1 MESVSLANPSVS
13 PAAGGVHSPALGDL
27 TNGVVFWDYVTRLE
41 EETRRLVRCYC
52 SKEMNEE
59 FPACTD
65 KDCNDLIRLNQE
77 LRRDMERY
85 LSI

>member
-1 MESVSLANPSVS
+1 MA
-13 PAAGGVHSPALGDL
+13 
-27 TNGVVFWDYVTRLE
+27 FWDYVTRLE

-52 SKEMNEE
+52 SKMNEE
-59 FPACTD
+59 CPACTD

>member
-1 MESVSLANPSVS
+1 MA
-13 PAAGGVHSPALGDL
+13 
-27 TNGVVFWDYVTRLE
+27 FWDYVTRLE

-52 SKEMNEE
+52 SKEE
-59 FPACTD
+59 FPARTD

>member
-1 MESVSLANPSVS
+1 MS
-13 PAAGGVHSPALGDL
+13 PD
-27 TNGVVFWDYVTRLE
+27 WK
-41 EETRRLVRCYC
+41 RRLVRCYC

>member
-1 MESVSLANPSVS
+1 M
-13 PAAGGVHSPALGDL
+13 
-27 TNGVVFWDYVTRLE
+27 VFWDYVTRLE
-41 EETRRLVRCYC
+41 
-52 SKEMNEE
+52 EE

>member
-1 MESVSLANPSVS
+1 MQ
-13 PAAGGVHSPALGDL
+13 PAAAAWPPPPSS
-27 TNGVVFWDYVTRLE
+27 
-41 EETRRLVRCYC
+41 RLVRCYC

>member
-1 MESVSLANPSVS
+1 MA
-13 PAAGGVHSPALGDL
+13 
-27 TNGVVFWDYVTRLE
+27 FWDYVTRLE
-41 EETRRLVRCYC
+41 EEKRRLVQCYC
-52 SKEMNEE
+52 SKEMKEE

>member
-1 MESVSLANPSVS
+1 M
-13 PAAGGVHSPALGDL
+13 
-27 TNGVVFWDYVTRLE
+27 VFWDYVTRLE

-52 SKEMNEE
+52 SKEMN
-59 FPACTD
+59 
-65 KDCNDLIRLNQE
+65 QE

>member
-1 MESVSLANPSVS
+1 MRP
-13 PAAGGVHSPALGDL
+13 PL

>member
-1 MESVSLANPSVS
+1 M
-13 PAAGGVHSPALGDL
+13 
-27 TNGVVFWDYVTRLE
+27 VFWDYVTRLE

-65 KDCNDLIRLNQE
+65 RGGFALPA
-77 LRRDMERY
+77 RY
-85 LSI
+85 TAARNPAHSR